1 MMPHQRTPLL
11 ASVLLL
17 AACGAPAPPP
27 PSAPA
32 SPAVSVATPSTPVPR
47 TGPLSERGD
56 PRTPGRLS
64 GGACG
69 YRAFRPGRVPR
80 AARTAHGAP
89 EAGRGGRLR
98 GEGEWTRTTRN
109 RQEGNFAYLT
119 GLTQEANAALLLLPG
134 TVEREM
140 LLLEDEERQARESLR
155 GVPRR
160 RSPSRAIE
168 VRTGFDDGAARR
180 SASPSYAARVRAP
193 CAHRDALA
201 PRGRLPRS
209 KGPSRRNLALLQ
221 KVASRLPGA
230 HVVER
235 HERAPRD
242 AHVEGAARDRE
253 ESRARPPPTS
263 RSRLTSR
270 GGAWAKPGVREWDV
284 KRTIEDSFR
293 KGGARHFAYG
303 SIVGSGPD
311 GCVLR
316 YPSDDRVIAD
326 GDLVLVDAG
335 AEVNH
340 YATDVTRTFPANGK
354 FTTEQ
359 RAVYDVVLRAQK
371 AALAAVHPGV
381 TWHELELVARKVMGE
396 AGYYDFYIHGLGHHV
411 GLAVHDIGQATG
423 YQPSPRTP
431 SSRSSPGST
440 FRRSTSAS
448 ASRTRSSSPRRAT
461 GTSARSC
468 RRSQTIERWMAAAR
482 K

>member
-1 MMPHQRTPLL
+1 MISRQRTPLL

-32 SPAVSVATPSTPVPR
+32 SPAVSVATPSTPVPPAPVPYPSAATHGLPDDFPAAPAGTEPFAPDVYR
-47 TGPLSERGD
+47 ER
-56 PRTPGRLS
+56 RARLMAHLKPGV
-64 GGACG
+64 AVV
-69 YRAFRPGRVPR
+69 F
-80 AARTAHGAP
+80 AAK
-89 EAGRGGRLR
+89 EID
-98 GEGEWTRTTRN
+98 EDDEN

-119 GLTQEANAALLLLPG
+119 GLTHEANAALLLLPG

-140 LLLEDEERQARESLR
+140 LLLDDKNDEHDRVEGYRAGL
-155 GVPRR
+155 
-160 RSPSRAIE
+160 PSRAIE
-168 VRTGFDDGAARR
+168 VRTGFEAVRR
-180 SASPSYAARVRAP
+180 V
-193 CAHRDALA
+193 
-201 PRGRLPRS
+201 GRLPSYVLEFARHAPDRTLS
-209 KGPSRRNLALLQ
+209 LLVGASSLEGPEPADLALLQ

-230 HVVER
+230 HVVDATSEL
-235 HERAPRD
+235 RAMRMAKEPREIEKIARASD
-242 AHVEGAARDRE
+242 ITVAAHLEGWRM
-253 ESRARPPPTS
+253 
-263 RSRLTSR
+263 
-270 GGAWAKPGVREWDV
+270 AKPGVREWDV

-311 GCVLR
+311 GCVLH

-335 AEVNH
+335 AEVDH

-354 FTTEQ
+354 FTAEQ

-381 TWHELELVARKVMGE
+381 TWHELEVVARKVIGE

-411 GLAVHDIGQATG
+411 GLSVHDIGQATVYEPIPENAVITIEPGIYIPQKHIGIRIEDTIVVTKTG
-423 YQPSPRTP
+423 YRNLSEKLPKEPDE
-431 SSRSSPGST
+431 
-440 FRRSTSAS
+440 
-448 ASRTRSSSPRRAT
+448 
-461 GTSARSC
+461 
-468 RRSQTIERWMAAAR
+468 IERWMAAAR